1 MTFTGFIGA
10 ACMLPLRLII
20 NASVALGIHP
30 NVLTLIGV
38 IINVAA
44 AWAIALDRFVLAGVV
59 MICANIFDFIDGKVA
74 HITGKQSQFGAFW
87 DSTLDRFSDLALF

>member
-10 ACMLPLRLII
+10 ACMFPLRLII

-38 IINVAA
+38 LVNVAA
-44 AWAIALDRFVLAGVV
+44 AWALAVDRFVLAGVI
-59 MICANIFDFIDGKVA
+59 MICANIFDLKMYV
-74 HITGKQSQFGAFW
+74 SLL
-87 DSTLDRFSDLALF
+87 SS